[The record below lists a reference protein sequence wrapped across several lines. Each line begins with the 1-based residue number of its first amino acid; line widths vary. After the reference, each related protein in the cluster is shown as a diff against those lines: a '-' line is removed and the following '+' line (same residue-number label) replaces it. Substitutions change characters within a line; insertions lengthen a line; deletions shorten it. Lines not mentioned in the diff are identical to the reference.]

1 MKNMRMKNMNKL
13 TDWVIHKIKEE
24 YKDDVALLLAVHGH
38 NTADDQHGVSF
49 DYFVPATE
57 RGNELT
63 ETFIIDG
70 VGYDLYPRSWERL
83 EDSVML
89 NDMPIA
95 IDGAKILY
103 ARSDED
109 RDRFMNLKRKLQEN
123 LYDSKFVYGKALE
136 YMDKALEIYRSLIFE
151 ERLYRV
157 RSEAGYIHYE
167 LTKAV
172 AVMNHSYA
180 EEPIFSQDQ
189 AYNNDPDSRIYHC
202 PEMKQVPEGFFE
214 NATRLLIE
222 KDSKTIKEVVYSL
235 LKATRKFILEREP
248 AEEPRVM
255 NEVNYQSFADWYR
268 ELSLTWRR
276 IRYYCENDMTELAY
290 CDALY
295 LQEELLYVA
304 QEYCIEEM
312 NLLDAFDSNDLSKL
326 KERANVL
333 ENRILEILAGHNTSV
348 NSYESVEEFLKV
360 RG

>member
-1 MKNMRMKNMNKL
+1 MNKL
-13 TDWVIHKIKEE
+13 TDWVIQRIKKE
-24 YKDDVALLLAVHGH
+24 YIDDVALLLAVHGH
-38 NTADDQHGVSF
+38 NTAGDQHGVSF
-49 DYFVPATE
+49 DYYVPATE
-57 RGNELT
+57 RGNELA

-70 VGYDLYPRSWERL
+70 VGHDLYPRSWERL

-89 NDMPIA
+89 NDMPIV
-95 IDGAKILY
+95 IDGAEILY

-109 RDRFMNLKRKLQEN
+109 RVRFMDLKRRLQEN
-123 LYDSKFVYGKALE
+123 LGDPKFVYGKALE

-151 ERLYRV
+151 DRLYRV

-180 EEPIFSQDQ
+180 EEPIFSREQ
-189 AYNNDPDSRIYHC
+189 AYNNDPDSRIYRC
-202 PEMKQVPEGFFE
+202 PQMKQVPEGFFE
-214 NATRLLIE
+214 NADRLLNE
-222 KDSKTIKEVVYSL
+222 KNPEKIKQVALLL
-235 LKATRKFILEREP
+235 LKSTRKFILEREP
-248 AEEPRVM
+248 VEEPKAM
-255 NEVNYQSFADWYR
+255 TEVDYQCFADWYR

-276 IRYYCENDMTELAY
+276 IRYYCVNNMTELAY

-304 QEYCIEEM
+304 QEYRIEEM

-326 KERANVL
+326 KERADVL
-333 ENRILEILAGHNTSV
+333 ENRIIEMLAAHNTPE
-348 NSYESVEEFLKV
+348 NFYESVEEFLKV

>member
-1 MKNMRMKNMNKL
+1 MNKL
-13 TDWVIHKIKEE
+13 TDWVINKINKE

-38 NTADDQHGVSF
+38 NTADDGHGVSF

-57 RGNELT
+57 RGNELA

-95 IDGAKILY
+95 IDGAEILY

-109 RDRFMNLKRKLQEN
+109 RERFLNLQRKLRDN
-123 LYDSKFVYGKALE
+123 LNDSKFVYAKALE

-151 ERLYRV
+151 DRLYRV

-180 EEPIFSQDQ
+180 QEPIFSQDQ
-189 AYNNDPDSRIYHC
+189 ACDNNPDSRIYHC

-214 NATRLLIE
+214 NAARLLTE
-222 KDSKTIKEVVYSL
+222 KDSETIKEVVYSL

-248 AEEPRVM
+248 VEEPRIL
-255 NEVNYQSFADWYR
+255 NEVDYRDFADWYR

-295 LQEELLYVA
+295 LQEELLYIA
-304 QEYCIEEM
+304 QEYRIEEM
-312 NLLDAFDSNDLSKL
+312 NLLDAFDRDDLSKL
-326 KERANVL
+326 KERANAL
-333 ENRILEILAGHNTSV
+333 EKRILEILADHNISV
-348 NSYESVEEFLKV
+348 KSYESVEEFLKN
-360 RG
+360 RS

>member
-1 MKNMRMKNMNKL
+1 MNRL
-13 TDWVIHKIKEE
+13 TDWVISKINKE
-24 YKDDVALLLAVHGH
+24 YKDDIALLLALHGH
-38 NTADDQHGVSF
+38 TTADDGHGVIF

-57 RGNELT
+57 RGNELA

-70 VGYDLYPRSWERL
+70 VGHDLYPRSWERL

-89 NDMPIA
+89 NDMPII
-95 IDGAKILY
+95 IDGAEILY

-109 RDRFMNLKRKLQEN
+109 RERFLNLKKRLKEN

-151 ERLYRV
+151 DRLYRV
-157 RSEAGYIHYE
+157 RAEAGYIHFE

-180 EEPIFSQDQ
+180 QEPIFSRDQ
-189 AYNNDPDSRIYHC
+189 AYDNNPDSRIYHC
-202 PEMKQVPEGFFE
+202 PEMKLVPEGFFE
-214 NATRLLIE
+214 NAARLLTE
-222 KDSKTIKEVVYSL
+222 NDSETIKEVIYSL
-235 LKATRKFILEREP
+235 LKATRKFILQRKPDEESREMK
-248 AEEPRVM
+248 AVDYKDLA
-255 NEVNYQSFADWYR
+255 NWYQ

-276 IRYYCENDMTELAY
+276 IRHYCENDMTELAY

-304 QEYCIEEM
+304 QEYSIEEM
-312 NLLDAFDSNDLSKL
+312 NLLDAFDLNDLSKL
-326 KERANVL
+326 KERANAL
-333 ENRILEILAGHNTSV
+333 EKRILEILEDHNISV

>member
-1 MKNMRMKNMNKL
+1 MNKL
-13 TDWVIHKIKEE
+13 TDWVINQIKKE

-38 NTADDQHGVSF
+38 NTADDEHGVAF
-49 DYFVPATE
+49 DYYVPATD
-57 RGNELT
+57 RGNELA

-70 VGYDLYPRSWERL
+70 VGHDLYPRSWERL

-89 NDMPIA
+89 NDMPIV
-95 IDGAKILY
+95 IDGAEILY

-109 RDRFMNLKRKLQEN
+109 RERFLNLKKMLQDN
-123 LYDSKFVYGKALE
+123 LHDPEFVYGKALE

-151 ERLYRV
+151 DRLYRV

-180 EEPIFSQDQ
+180 EEPIFSREQ
-189 AYNNDPDSRIYHC
+189 AYDNDPDSRIYHC

-214 NATRLLIE
+214 NAARLMTE
-222 KDSKTIKEVVYSL
+222 KDPETIKEAVSSL
-235 LKATRKFILEREP
+235 LKATREFILERKP
-248 AEEPRVM
+248 AEESREL
-255 NEVNYQSFADWYR
+255 NEVDYKGFADWYQ

-276 IRYYCENDMTELAY
+276 IRYYCENDMAEPAY

-304 QEYCIEEM
+304 QEYHIEEM
-312 NLLDAFDSNDLSKL
+312 NLLDAFDRNDLSKL
-326 KERANVL
+326 KERADAL
-333 ENRILEILAGHNTSV
+333 EKRILEILAGHNTSV
-348 NSYESVEEFLKV
+348 KSYESVEEFLKV